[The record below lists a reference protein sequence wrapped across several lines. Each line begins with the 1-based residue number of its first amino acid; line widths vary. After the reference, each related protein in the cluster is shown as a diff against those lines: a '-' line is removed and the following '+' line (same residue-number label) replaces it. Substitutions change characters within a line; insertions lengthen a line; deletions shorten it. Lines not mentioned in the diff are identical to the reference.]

1 MDTKWKRRSEKL
13 KGFTSLAAF
22 VIGLSL
28 TLWSICGIGEMVR
41 TDDPEMEWWRD
52 DWQETT
58 AFKTEIAETLR
69 DFLYMAGDSEAD
81 WYSMGERK
89 TKESVFDDFRF
100 STGFITRTE
109 TPMATTSL
117 AAEEWTPDAAYKKD
131 DNLLYRVTG
140 GSAEK
145 SYANVGLLELKNASE
160 LPEGYNFYLTFKG
173 NQVYIYKDGEQ
184 IDAYA
189 HGGVFSGIY
198 EDTEQWYVPGYT
210 NFPAQEGMIY
220 TRVYLAV
227 REKPIEQ
234 YNRVHSDIYDIYAEY
249 NDCRAQVLHLAY
261 LLAAGIALLVLS
273 FLLRRERAAAE
284 EWLSRITCH
293 VWTEFRFA
301 AVVGFGIAHLFA
313 IDFFWWWDSFF
324 RAFFQEDVLTTLAAA
339 VLWFLTPNNA
349 LLCLFWTLWL
359 LALDHRYHPKSERRS
374 FFRWLFGALRARD
387 LKRPIQKRLKRNAVA
402 GLIAMILLFICLLPV
417 IIRLFPRLLY
427 GYYYFT
433 WWYFV
438 LAFAAV
444 SAVLLLLMIVSAWRG
459 LRLAK
464 DIGLITDQITAVH
477 NGDLTTTLTLPR
489 DADLCRAAEEL
500 ADIQSG
506 MDKALQERTQSE
518 RMKVELISNVSHDL
532 KTPLTSVLSYA
543 QLLEEEN
550 LEGAAGDYAR
560 IILEKAQRLNT
571 MVQDVFSISKA
582 VSGQLPMKIERIDL
596 CKLLRQTLADMDDA
610 ITASGL
616 TMKADLPEEAVE
628 IVADGAR
635 LYRVFQN
642 LIQNALQYS
651 LPGSRVY
658 LTLTTEGEST
668 TAAVRNTSAKELP
681 AGVDFTARF
690 VRGDESRTDGG
701 SGLGLS
707 IAASFTEACGG
718 TFNVETVADLFT
730 ARVTF
735 PLAPKE

>member
-13 KGFTSLAAF
+13 KGFISLAAF
-22 VIGLSL
+22 AIGLSL
-28 TLWSICGIGEMVR
+28 TLWSICGVGEMIR
-41 TDDPEMEWWRD
+41 TADPEMEWWRD

-58 AFKTEIAETLR
+58 AFKTEIAETLW
-69 DFLYMAGDSEAD
+69 DFLYMAGAPEGD
-81 WYSMGERK
+81 WYSMNGRK
-89 TKESVFDDFRF
+89 AKESVFDGLRF
-100 STGFITRTE
+100 STRFGTRTE
-109 TPMATTSL
+109 TPSAEAMP
-117 AAEEWTPDAAYKKD
+117 AEEWTPDVAYKKD

-140 GSAEK
+140 GSGEK
-145 SYANVGLLELKNASE
+145 SYANVGLLELKNASK

-173 NQVYIYKDGEQ
+173 NQVYIYKDGQQ
-184 IDAYA
+184 IDVYA
-189 HGGVFSGIY
+189 HNGVSNGIY
-198 EDTEQWYVPGYT
+198 EDPEQWYVPGYT
-210 NFPAQEGMIY
+210 NFPAQEGMIN

-227 REKPIEQ
+227 REKPVKL
-234 YNRVHSDIYDIYAEY
+234 YSRSHSDIYDVYAAY
-249 NDCRAQVLHLAY
+249 HACRAQALHLAY

-273 FLLRRERAAAE
+273 CILRRERAAAE
-284 EWLSRITCH
+284 ERLSGITCH
-293 VWTEFRFA
+293 VWTEFRFV

-313 IDFFWWWDSFF
+313 IDFLWRWDSFF
-324 RAFFQEDVLTTLAAA
+324 MAFFQKDVLTVLAAA

-359 LALDHRYHPKSERRS
+359 LALDHRYHPKSARRS
-374 FFRWLFGALRARD
+374 FFRWLFGSLRARD

-464 DIGLITDQITAVH
+464 DIGLLTDQITSIH
-477 NGDLTTTLTLPR
+477 SGDLTTTLTLPQ
-489 DADLCRAAEEL
+489 DADLRRAAEEL

-532 KTPLTSVLSYA
+532 KTPLTSILSYA
-543 QLLEEEN
+543 RLLEEER
-550 LEGAAGDYAR
+550 LTGAAGDYAR
-560 IILEKAQRLNT
+560 IILEKANRLNV

-582 VSGQLPMKIERIDL
+582 ASGQLPMKIERIDL
-596 CKLLRQTLADMDDA
+596 SKLLRQTLADMDDA
-610 ITASGL
+610 ITQSGL
-616 TMKADLPEEAVE
+616 TLKVELPEREVE

-658 LTLTTEGEST
+658 LTLTAAGESA
-668 TAAVRNTSAKELP
+668 TAAVRNTSARELP

-718 TFNVETVADLFT
+718 TFVVETLADLFT
-730 ARVTF
+730 AKVTF
-735 PLAPKE
+735 PLAPVE